1 MSSPISLAA
10 IEPVL
15 RRILVDTVQMF
26 RPGPQ
31 VLNETTGEYERGPD
45 VILWEGLGAVFSA
58 GGPGMVM
65 SLAGQAYQ
73 DDTRNRYQLLTWLDA
88 PVASR
93 DLCVRVKTATVDQ
106 GLLGRVWRV
115 LDLSQAQTL
124 AIVRTTWMDEIT
136 QQTSQAA
143 QFMRVAQPEAH
154 TPPF

>member
-10 IEPVL
+10 LEPVL
-15 RRILVDTVQMF
+15 KRILVDTVQMF

-31 VLNETTGEYERGPD
+31 VLNEDTGVYEPGPD
-45 VILWEGLGAVFSA
+45 VIVWEGLGAVFAA
-58 GGPGMVM
+58 GGPGMMM

-73 DDTRNRYQLLTWLDA
+73 DDTRNRYQLLTRLDV

-93 DLCVRVKTATVDQ
+93 DDRVRVTVASVDQ
-106 GLLGRVWRV
+106 GLLNRVWRV

-124 AIVRTTWMDEIT
+124 AIVRTTWMDEVT
-136 QQTSQAA
+136 QSTQAA
-143 QFMRVAQPEAH
+143 QSGP

>member
-1 MSSPISLAA
+1 MNNPISLAA
-10 IEPVL
+10 LEPVL
-15 RRILVDTVQMF
+15 KRILVDTVQIF

-31 VLNETTGEYERGPD
+31 VLNEATGEYEPGPD
-45 VILWEGLGAVFSA
+45 IIVWEGLGAVFAA

-93 DLCVRVKTATVDQ
+93 DDCVRVTTATVDQ
-106 GLLGRVWRV
+106 GLLNGVWRL

-124 AIVRTTWMDEIT
+124 AIVCTTWMDEVT
-136 QQTSQAA
+136 QRSTQAA
-143 QFMRVAQPEAH
+143 RAATH
-154 TPPF
+154 TLPF

>member
-10 IEPVL
+10 LEPVL
-15 RRILVDTVQMF
+15 KRILVDTVQMF

-31 VLNETTGEYERGPD
+31 VLNEDTGVYEPGPD
-45 VILWEGLGAVFSA
+45 VIVWEGLGAVFA
-58 GGPGMVM
+58 VGGPGMVM

-93 DLCVRVKTATVDQ
+93 DDRVRVTVASVDQ
-106 GLLGRVWRV
+106 GLLNRVWRV

-124 AIVRTTWMDEIT
+124 AIVRTTWMDEVT
-136 QQTSQAA
+136 QSTHAA
-143 QFMRVAQPEAH
+143 QSGP

>member
-10 IEPVL
+10 LEPVL
-15 RRILVDTVQMF
+15 KRILVDTVQMF

-31 VLNETTGEYERGPD
+31 VLNEATGEYEPGPD

-93 DLCVRVKTATVDQ
+93 DVRVRVRTATVDQ
-106 GLLGRVWRV
+106 GLLNRVWRV

-124 AIVRTTWMDEIT
+124 AIVRTTWMDEVT
-136 QQTSQAA
+136 QQSPQAA
-143 QFMRVAQPEAH
+143 KAVQPEAH

>member
-10 IEPVL
+10 LEPVL
-15 RRILVDTVQMF
+15 KRILVDTVQMF

-31 VLNETTGEYERGPD
+31 VLNEDTGEYDPGPD

-65 SLAGQAYQ
+65 SLAGQSYQ

-93 DLCVRVKTATVDQ
+93 DVCVRVTAATVDQ
-106 GLLGRVWRV
+106 GLLNRVWRV

-124 AIVRTTWMDEIT
+124 AVVRTTWMDEVT
-136 QQTSQAA
+136 QQSSAA
-143 QFMRVAQPEAH
+143 QAIQPAREAH

>member
-10 IEPVL
+10 LEPVL
-15 RRILVDTVQMF
+15 KRIMVDTVRIF

-31 VLNETTGEYERGPD
+31 VLNEDTGVYEPGPD
-45 VILWEGLGAVFSA
+45 VVVWEGLGAVFAA

-65 SLAGQAYQ
+65 SLAGQVYQ
-73 DDTRNRYQLLTWLDA
+73 DDTRNRYQLLTDLDA

-93 DLCVRVKTATVDQ
+93 DDLVRVTAVTQDQ

-115 LDLSQAQTL
+115 LDLSQASTL
-124 AIVRTTWMDEIT
+124 AVARVTWMSEVT
-136 QQTSQAA
+136 QSA
-143 QFMRVAQPEAH
+143 PDPL